1 MQWMQRRPKDNA
13 GECDRMVDQTEC
25 VETEKKPCEELGQDT
40 TDDYWGGKVALSS
53 RAVME
58 EKLGG
63 RAGLHTDRLGL
74 WAYTRLLYWRDYFV
88 ASGTR

>member
-63 RAGLHTDRLGL
+63 RGGTAHGPFRAMGLHEIIVLAGLFCG
-74 WAYTRLLYWRDYFV
+74 
-88 ASGTR
+88 